1 MLFNTEGFWRSIF
14 LFVLG
19 LLVVFFLINTFIL
32 KKRSDKAKLQSIL
45 INILLGLAMFYLFYR
60 IYKVLD
66 DEFTRMYEL
75 SGVQLSATQFFVQN
89 IINNVVQVCVLALA
103 TTGIVLIFKTST
115 TTNFAQGMLATFGAF
130 MAAKLVIYFTTKI
143 NGLKLMTLGTK
154 EIIINLGT
162 TEIVL
167 LAMLGGA
174 LAAFLLGIAIDVFII
189 RQSKMP
195 TAVGKQM
202 ITMGLVLVLMGALP
216 LIFGSVPLNMPV
228 ISNEPNIVFQLGAQ
242 SYNITSNAV
251 FALGI
256 TVVLLVVL
264 FSMLRFTKWGL
275 GVRATASNE
284 VVASMMG
291 VNTRVITAM
300 SWGIAGFLGGVAAVI
315 LAPNKE
321 TIEVVLMTPTQV
333 NGFMAAIL
341 GSFGSFTGPLL
352 ASILIPVLTGLL
364 TIVTVWQSAVV
375 YLIILAIVLVKPLG
389 LFGKQVAKK
398 V

>member
-1 MLFNTEGFWRSIF
+1 MFFNTEGFWRSIF

-19 LLVVFFLINTFIL
+19 LVVVFFLINTFIL
-32 KKRSDKAKLQSIL
+32 RKRSDKEKLQSIL

-89 IINNVVQVCVLALA
+89 IINNIVQVCVLALA

-130 MAAKLVIYFTTKI
+130 MAAKFVIYFTKKFTE
-143 NGLKLMTLGTK
+143 LGATP
-154 EIIINLGT
+154 
-162 TEIVL
+162 IVL

-174 LAAFLLGIAIDVFII
+174 LAAFLLGVAIDVLII

-228 ISNEPNIVFQLGAQ
+228 ISNNPNIPFSIGDQ
-242 SYNITSNAV
+242 SYSITSNAV
-251 FALGI
+251 YALVI
-256 TVVLLVVL
+256 TVVLLVIL

-300 SWGIAGFLGGVAAVI
+300 SWGIAGFLGGIAAVI

-321 TIEVVLMTPTQV
+321 VIEVVLMTPTQV

-364 TIVTVWQSAVV
+364 TIVTGWQTAVV